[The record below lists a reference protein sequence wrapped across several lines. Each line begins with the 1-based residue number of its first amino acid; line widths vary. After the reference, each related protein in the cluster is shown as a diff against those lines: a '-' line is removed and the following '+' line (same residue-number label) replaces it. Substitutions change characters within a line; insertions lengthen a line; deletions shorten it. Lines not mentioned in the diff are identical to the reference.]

1 MRTQALHVFRKQPGF
16 AAIVMATLAAGIG
29 ASTAV
34 FSLLNAVALRPFAF
48 PDPDRLIH
56 LSTPNRNLPEV
67 PAELIG
73 PSAADFFDWQRQAR
87 SFSQLALFEQAS
99 FNVASGS
106 VRRAAA
112 RRTRS
117 LRAVVASDAA
127 AQRAGGATRLGRLLF
142 DARRSRGLGT
152 HARRARRRAGARR
165 RGDHQSRLVAVGVR
179 R

>member
-16 AAIVMATLAAGIG
+16 AALVMLTLAVGIG

-99 FNVASGS
+99 FNVASGVTNAPGGRDAS
-106 VRRAAA
+106 GAAA
-112 RRTRS
+112 
-117 LRAVVASDAA
+117 ASCCSIP
-127 AQRAGGATRLGRLLF
+127 ATCP
-142 DARRSRGLGT
+142 ASTPRRSTRGC
-152 HARRARRRAGARR
+152 
-165 RGDHQSRLVAVGVR
+165 SRSPSASR
-179 R
+179 C